1 MGRVDPG
8 RAIEL
13 LRGFGERAAAMRGE
27 RGAQGGR
34 ETGRVGVHA
43 CQPRTAAASSSS
55 ACAQPPAGACL

>member
-1 MGRVDPG
+1 
-8 RAIEL
+8 
-13 LRGFGERAAAMRGE
+13 MRGE